1 MKSLRKINVT
11 KMENEYVA
19 QQEKKAQSMKK
30 KKRGLRRR
38 LTLYGICL
46 FVFFIFAIVTI
57 VSQNAALNEKAQQK
71 EKIDNELATLKKEE
85 KVFKEEIVKLNDDEY
100 IAKIVRRD
108 YFLSEEG
115 EIIFNLPKNNEDS
128 D

>member
-46 FVFFIFAIVTI
+46 FAFFIFAVVTI

-71 EKIDNELATLKKEE
+71 EKVDNELATLKKEE
-85 KVFKEEIVKLNDDEY
+85 KVLKEEIVKLNDDEY

>member
-46 FVFFIFAIVTI
+46 FVFFIFAVVTI

>member
-46 FVFFIFAIVTI
+46 FVFFIFAVVTI

-71 EKIDNELATLKKEE
+71 EKIDSELAALKKEE
-85 KVFKEEIVKLNDDEY
+85 KVLKEQIVRLNDDEY

>member
-1 MKSLRKINVT
+1 MKGLRKINVT

-46 FVFFIFAIVTI
+46 FIFFIFAVVTI

-85 KVFKEEIVKLNDDEY
+85 KVLKEEIVKLNDDEY

>member
-1 MKSLRKINVT
+1 
-11 KMENEYVA
+11 MENEYVA

-46 FVFFIFAIVTI
+46 FAFFIFAVVTI

-85 KVFKEEIVKLNDDEY
+85 KVLKEEIVKLNDDEY

>member
-46 FVFFIFAIVTI
+46 FVFFIFAVVTI
-57 VSQNAALNEKAQQK
+57 VSQNAALDEKAQQK

-85 KVFKEEIVKLNDDEY
+85 KVLKEEIVKLNDDEY

>member
-46 FVFFIFAIVTI
+46 FVFFIFAVVTI

-71 EKIDNELATLKKEE
+71 EKIDNELVTLKKEE
-85 KVFKEEIVKLNDDEY
+85 KVLKEEIVKLNDDEY

>member
-1 MKSLRKINVT
+1 MKGLRKINVT

-46 FVFFIFAIVTI
+46 FVFFIFAVVTI

-71 EKIDNELATLKKEE
+71 EKIDSELAALKKEE
-85 KVFKEEIVKLNDDEY
+85 KVLKEQIVRLNDDEY

>member
-46 FVFFIFAIVTI
+46 FVFFIFAVVTI
-57 VSQNAALNEKAQQK
+57 VSQNAALDEKAQQR

-85 KVFKEEIVKLNDDEY
+85 KVLKEEIVKLNDDEY

>member
-1 MKSLRKINVT
+1 
-11 KMENEYVA
+11 MENEYVA

-38 LTLYGICL
+38 LTLYGIGL
-46 FVFFIFAIVTI
+46 FAFFIFAVVTI

-85 KVFKEEIVKLNDDEY
+85 KVLKEEIVKLNDDEY

>member
-1 MKSLRKINVT
+1 
-11 KMENEYVA
+11 MENEYVA

-46 FVFFIFAIVTI
+46 FIFFIFAVVTI

-85 KVFKEEIVKLNDDEY
+85 KVLKEEIVKLNDDEY

>member
-46 FVFFIFAIVTI
+46 FVFFIFAVVTI

-71 EKIDNELATLKKEE
+71 EKIDNELAMLKKEE